1 MKKFS
6 TIHGLLA
13 LLLAGT
19 LGCTKS
25 EEKADQ
31 AQPPAP
37 SRTAA
42 LTIKG
47 SDTLVLFAQQLAER
61 FMAEHPG
68 QTIQVTGGGSGTG
81 IAALINGTTTIA
93 TSSRPMKDAEKK
105 QVQERRGQPAVE
117 HAVALDGIAVYVH
130 KDNAIESLTL
140 DQLRRIFEGEIR
152 NWKEVGGADSRIILY
167 SRENN
172 SGTYA
177 FFKEEVLK
185 DEDFAAEAQTLPGTA
200 AVVNAVSRDPQAI
213 GYGGI
218 AFSAGIRAVPVRK
231 DADSP
236 AVEPT
241 METVTSGTYPISRK
255 LFMYSAGEPTGA
267 VADFLKFTLS
277 PEGQAIASKAGYYPL
292 AAAAPRVDDAD
303 GE

>member
-1 MKKFS
+1 MTKLS
-6 TIHGLLA
+6 LINGLLA
-13 LLLAGT
+13 LLLASA

-25 EEKADQ
+25 EEKTGQ
-31 AQPPAP
+31 AEAPAP
-37 SRTAA
+37 SRAAA

-68 QTIQVTGGGSGTG
+68 QTVQVTGGGSGTG

-93 TSSRPMKDAEKK
+93 TSSRPMKDSEKK

-130 KDNAIESLTL
+130 KDNPVESLTL
-140 DQLRRIFEGEIR
+140 DQIRRIYEGEIR
-152 NWKEVGGADSRIILY
+152 NWKEVGGADGRIVLY

-231 DADSP
+231 DAEAP

-241 METVTSGTYPISRK
+241 LETVTSGTYPISRK
-255 LFMYSAGEPTGA
+255 LYMYTAGEPTGA
-267 VADFLKFTLS
+267 VAEFLKFTLS

-292 AAAAPRVDDAD
+292 PRQVDDAR